1 MNLGDQL
8 KYGFKPEN
16 EFSFLAYLD
25 DINIGPSK
33 SDIDLLMKLEIH
45 CDIDK
50 ILSIDELI
58 SQIKKFV
65 NLIYARQPRF
75 VNSYRIVYKRFNL
88 AMTRSRYL
96 FLIRYN

>member
-8 KYGFKPEN
+8 KYGLNPDS

-50 ILSIDELI
+50 IMSIDELI
-58 SQIKKFV
+58 EQLKKFV

-75 VNSYRIVYKRFNL
+75 VNNYRVTYKRFNMQM
-88 AMTRSRYL
+88 ARSRYL